1 MDPTRDPDPLASRLR
16 GFGTTIFAEMSA
28 LAERTGAINL
38 GQGVPDD
45 GPPPEVLDA
54 AIAAI
59 RAGRNQYPPGP
70 GVPALREAVAAHR
83 RRFWGID
90 LDPDTEVLVT
100 VGATE
105 AIAAAVLALCEPG
118 DEVVAF
124 QPTYDSYGAAVA
136 MAGAQLRPV
145 TLRGPDFAL
154 DVDELRDAVT
164 PRTRLLLVNSPHNPT
179 GRVLGDDELTAIA
192 DLCVERD
199 LIAVTDEVYEHLVF
213 DGVHRPLSTFPGMA
227 ERTLS
232 ISSAGKTFSCTGW
245 KVGWATGPAALV
257 AATRTAKQ
265 FLTFTAGGPFQ
276 EAVAVGLGLD
286 DDVFRARCDALRTRR
301 DVLCAGLERAGF
313 GVRPPASTYFV
324 TADIGPLG
332 ADDGVEFCRSLPER
346 CGVVA
351 VPTSVFFDDPRLG
364 ARLVR
369 FAYCKDLALLE
380 EAVERLV
387 A

>member
-1 MDPTRDPDPLASRLR
+1 MAPTRDPDPLAHRLR

-45 GPPPEVLDA
+45 GPPPEVIDA
-54 AIAAI
+54 AVAAV

-70 GVPALREAVAAHR
+70 GVASLRTAIADHR
-83 RRFWGID
+83 RRWWGVD
-90 LDPDTEVLVT
+90 LDPDEEVLVT

-105 AIAAAVLALCEPG
+105 AIAAAILALCEPD
-118 DEVVAF
+118 DEVIAF

-136 MAGAQLRPV
+136 MAGARLRPV
-145 TLRGPDFAL
+145 TLRWPDLAL
-154 DVDELRDAVT
+154 DVDDLRAAVN
-164 PRTRLLLVNSPHNPT
+164 PRTRLALLNSPHNPT
-179 GRVLGDDELTAIA
+179 GKVFDDEELAAIA
-192 DLCVERD
+192 ALCCEHDL
-199 LIAVTDEVYEHLVF
+199 LAVTDEVYEHLVF
-213 DGVHRPLSTFPGMA
+213 EGHHRPLSTFPGMA

-276 EAVAVGLGLD
+276 EAVAVGLGLPD
-286 DDVFRARCDALRTRR
+286 ELFRSRSEDLRARR
-301 DVLCAGLERAGF
+301 DLLCAGLEQAGF
-313 GVRPPASTYFV
+313 GVRPSASTYFV
-324 TADIGPLG
+324 MADIRPFGP
-332 ADDGVEFCRSLPER
+332 DDGVEFCRSLPDR

-351 VPTSVFFDDPRLG
+351 IPTSVFYDDPRLG
-364 ARLVR
+364 NHLVR
-369 FAYCKDLALLE
+369 FAFCKDAALLE
-380 EAVERLV
+380 RAVDRLV
-387 A
+387 G